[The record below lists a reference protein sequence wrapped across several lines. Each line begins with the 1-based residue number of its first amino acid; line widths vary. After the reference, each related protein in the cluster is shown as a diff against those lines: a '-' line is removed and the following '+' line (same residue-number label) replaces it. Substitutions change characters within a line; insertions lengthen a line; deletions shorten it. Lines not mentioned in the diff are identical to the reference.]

1 MAELKPPFLLLF
13 LQKKKKHRSRGF
25 FFWWLGQQLSHPFS
39 LAFYLKV
46 LDGVREFCLL
56 MGNSPAQLAQPR
68 GAVEAFDGASHPSM
82 EFLLIFFVP
91 KGVDSPIPVFFSFL
105 FLIYIFLIF
114 LNKKFN

>member
-91 KGVDSPIPVFFSFL
+91 KGVGSPIPVFFSL
-105 FLIYIFLIF
+105 FFFNIYIFYF
-114 LNKKFN
+114 FK